1 MPTGMEDKHRIYEQA
16 ALGGRVGFGNRAAV
30 VVVDFQRCF
39 VDPSIPGGG
48 DFSDAIEETVRLLE
62 AGRSHGVPIV
72 FTVVAYDDP
81 ARDAG
86 RFIEKC
92 PTLKYAV
99 AGSEMVELDE
109 RLVRRP
115 DEPVVVKSFA
125 SAFFGTT
132 VASYLTGLGVDTVI
146 LAGCTTSGCVRASA
160 IDSMQSGFRTVIP
173 RQCVGDIA
181 AEPHEANLFDIDA
194 KYGDVVD
201 LDVVLAALPAPAGN
215 ATTG

>member
-16 ALGGRVGFGNRAAV
+16 ELGGRVGFGERAAV

-48 DFSDAIEETVRLLE
+48 DFSDAIGATARLLT
-62 AGRSHGVPIV
+62 AARSRRVPIV
-72 FTVVAYDDP
+72 YTVVAYDDP

-86 RFIEKC
+86 RFIDKC

-99 AGSEMVELDE
+99 AGSEMVELDG
-109 RLVRRP
+109 RLGHRP

-160 IDSMQSGFRTVIP
+160 IDSMQSGFRTIVP

-194 KYGDVVD
+194 KYGDVME
-201 LDVVLAALPAPAGN
+201 LDAVLAQLPDLEGRP
-215 ATTG
+215 

>member
-16 ALGGRVGFGNRAAV
+16 ELGGRVGFGNRAAV

-39 VDPSIPGGG
+39 ADPSIPGGG
-48 DFSDAIEETVRLLE
+48 DFSDAIDATARLL
-62 AGRSHGVPIV
+62 AAARSHGVPV
-72 FTVVAYDDP
+72 VYTVVAYDDP

-86 RFIEKC
+86 RFIDKC

-99 AGSEMVELDE
+99 AGTEMVELDE
-109 RLVRRP
+109 RLGRRP

-132 VASYLTGLGVDTVI
+132 VAPYLTGLGVDTVI

-160 IDSMQSGFRTVIP
+160 IDSMQSGFRTIIP

-194 KYGDVVD
+194 KYGDVME
-201 LDVVLAALPAPAGN
+201 LDAVLTALPASGGN
-215 ATTG
+215 TTTG

>member
-1 MPTGMEDKHRIYEQA
+1 MRTAMEDKHRIYEQA
-16 ALGGRVGFGNRAAV
+16 ELGARVGFGSRAAV

-48 DFSDAIEETVRLLE
+48 DFSAAIGATARLL
-62 AGRSHGVPIV
+62 AAARSHGVPILY
-72 FTVVAYDDP
+72 TVVAYDDP
-81 ARDAG
+81 PRDAG

-109 RLVRRP
+109 RLERRP
-115 DEPVVVKSFA
+115 DEPVIVKQYA

-132 VASYLTGLGVDTVI
+132 LASYLTGLGVDTVI

-160 IDSMQSGFRTVIP
+160 IDSMQSGFRTILP

-194 KYGDVVD
+194 KYGDVAD
-201 LDVVLAALPAPAGN
+201 LDVVLTALPSLGGDTAGR
-215 ATTG
+215 

>member
-1 MPTGMEDKHRIYEQA
+1 MRTVMEDKHRIYEQA
-16 ALGGRVGFGNRAAV
+16 ELGGRVGFGNRAAV

-48 DFSDAIEETVRLLE
+48 DFSDAIDATARLL
-62 AGRSHGVPIV
+62 AAARWRGVPILY
-72 FTVVAYDDP
+72 TVVAYDDP

-86 RFIEKC
+86 RFIDKC

-109 RLVRRP
+109 RLGRRP
-115 DEPVVVKSFA
+115 NEPVVVKSFA
-125 SAFFGTT
+125 SAFFGTA

-146 LAGCTTSGCVRASA
+146 LAGCTTSGCLRASA
-160 IDSMQSGFRTVIP
+160 IDSMQSGFRTIVP

-181 AEPHEANLFDIDA
+181 AEPHESNLFDIDA
-194 KYGDVVD
+194 KYGDVMD
-201 LDVVLAALPAPAGN
+201 LDVVLAHLAGS
-215 ATTG
+215 ASR

>member
-109 RLVRRP
+109 RLGRRP

>member
-1 MPTGMEDKHRIYEQA
+1 MEDKHRIYEQA
-16 ALGGRVGFGNRAAV
+16 ELGGRVGLGRRPAV

-48 DFSDAIEETVRLLE
+48 EFSAAVGATARLL
-62 AGRSHGVPIV
+62 AAARAHGVPILY
-72 FTVVAYDDP
+72 TVVAYEDP
-81 ARDAG
+81 PRDAG

-92 PTLKYAV
+92 PTLKHAV
-99 AGSEMVELDE
+99 AGSGMVKLDE
-109 RLVRRP
+109 RLRRRP
-115 DEPVVVKSFA
+115 DEPIVVKSFA

-160 IDSMQSGFRTVIP
+160 IDSMQNGFRTIVP
-173 RQCVGDIA
+173 RQCVADIA

-194 KYGDVVD
+194 KYGDVMD
-201 LDVVLAALPAPAGN
+201 LDEVLNALPALAGPS
-215 ATTG
+215 GSD

>member
-1 MPTGMEDKHRIYEQA
+1 MEDKHRIYEQA
-16 ALGGRVGFGNRAAV
+16 ELGGRVGFGNRAAV

-48 DFSDAIEETVRLLE
+48 DFSDAVDATARLL
-62 AGRSHGVPIV
+62 ATARTHGVPIV
-72 FTVVAYDDP
+72 YTVVAYDDP

-86 RFIEKC
+86 RFIDKC

-99 AGSEMVELDE
+99 AGSEMVELDD
-109 RLVRRP
+109 RLGHRP
-115 DEPVVVKSFA
+115 NEAVIVKQYA
-125 SAFFGTT
+125 SAFFGTP

-160 IDSMQSGFRTVIP
+160 IDSMQSGFRTIVP

-194 KYGDVVD
+194 KYADVMD
-201 LDVVLAALPAPAGN
+201 LDAVLAALPAPAGDS
-215 ATTG
+215 TTG

>member
-1 MPTGMEDKHRIYEQA
+1 MEDKHRIYEQA

-109 RLVRRP
+109 RLGRRP

>member
-1 MPTGMEDKHRIYEQA
+1 
-16 ALGGRVGFGNRAAV
+16 
-30 VVVDFQRCF
+30 VVDFQRCF

-48 DFSDAIEETVRLLE
+48 DFSDAIDATARLL
-62 AGRSHGVPIV
+62 AAARSHGVPIV
-72 FTVVAYDDP
+72 YTVVAYDDP

-86 RFIEKC
+86 RFIDKC

-109 RLVRRP
+109 RLGRRP

-160 IDSMQSGFRTVIP
+160 IDSMQSGFRTIIP

-194 KYGDVVD
+194 KYGDVTE
-201 LDVVLAALPAPAGN
+201 LDAVLAVLPAPAGKT
-215 ATTG
+215 ATG

>member
-16 ALGGRVGFGNRAAV
+16 ALGGRVGFGSRAAV

-39 VDPSIPGGG
+39 VDPSIPGGD
-48 DFSDAIEETVRLLE
+48 DFSDAVDATARLL
-62 AGRSHGVPIV
+62 AAARSRGVPIV
-72 FTVVAYDDP
+72 YTVVAYDDP

-86 RFIEKC
+86 RFIDKC

-109 RLVRRP
+109 RLGRRP

-125 SAFFGTT
+125 SAFFGTA

-146 LAGCTTSGCVRASA
+146 LAGCTTSGCIRASA
-160 IDSMQSGFRTVIP
+160 IDSMQSGFRTIVP
-173 RQCVGDIA
+173 RECVGDIA

-194 KYGDVVD
+194 KYGDVME
-201 LDVVLAALPAPAGN
+201 LEVVLAKLSDLEGQP
-215 ATTG
+215 

>member
-1 MPTGMEDKHRIYEQA
+1 MEDKHRIYEQA
-16 ALGGRVGFGNRAAV
+16 ELGGRAGFGRRPAV

-48 DFSDAIEETVRLLE
+48 DFSAAVGATARLL
-62 AGRSHGVPIV
+62 AAARAHGVPILY
-72 FTVVAYDDP
+72 TVVAYEDP
-81 ARDAG
+81 PRDAG

-92 PTLKYAV
+92 PTLKHAV
-99 AGSEMVELDE
+99 AGSDMVELDG
-109 RLVRRP
+109 RLRRRP

-132 VASYLTGLGVDTVI
+132 VASYLTGLGVDTAI

-160 IDSMQSGFRTVIP
+160 IDSMQNGFRTIVP
-173 RQCVGDIA
+173 RQCVADIA

-194 KYGDVVD
+194 KYGDVMD
-201 LDVVLAALPAPAGN
+201 LDDVLNALPALAGPS
-215 ATTG
+215 GSD

>member
-16 ALGGRVGFGNRAAV
+16 ELGGRVGFGDRAAV

-39 VDPSIPGGG
+39 VDPSVPGGG
-48 DFSDAIEETVRLLE
+48 DFSDAIDATARLL
-62 AGRSHGVPIV
+62 AAARSHGVPIV
-72 FTVVAYDDP
+72 YTVVAYDDP

-86 RFIEKC
+86 RFIDKC

-109 RLVRRP
+109 RLGRRP

-125 SAFFGTT
+125 SAFFGTA

-160 IDSMQSGFRTVIP
+160 IDSMQSGFRTIIP

-194 KYGDVVD
+194 KYGDVVE
-201 LDVVLAALPAPAGN
+201 LDAVLAALPAPAGN